1 MVCRGVSEG
10 EWMTMSVMDRGS
22 AISDAGVHP
31 AEAEGSGEDEEE
43 REKIVVEWRF
53 RVRLKGMEDLFLT
66 RGRIMRG
73 TFTSGD
79 ELMRAFK
86 SC

>member
-1 MVCRGVSEG
+1 MICKGISDE
-10 EWMTMSVMDRGS
+10 ELTATSAMAIGS
-22 AISDAGVHP
+22 TFSDAGVHS
-31 AEAEGSGEDEEE
+31 AEVEASEHNDEQ

-53 RVRLKGMEDLFLT
+53 RVRLKGIEDRFLA
-66 RGRIMRG
+66 RGRMVRG